1 MSSLKGN
8 DKKRYLLE
16 RLGELRHLLRKSVAD
31 LCAGDLAEALR
42 IATTIRVMVHETGS
56 SKPLLKQIVPNYLD
70 LKIQDWPD
78 AKPEPGPPG
87 THAVIALHVPVS
99 MNITEH
105 GVFLNPDLNGFPTSI
120 VGRWWA
126 RPSLILPNMGSMS
139 RKEVVLGLA
148 NNEGGAHVDTEITRK
163 YEQLLAYGG
172 LRMGTAQEI
181 TTLNVSRLMA
191 GQAGVE
197 LLDCLDRNFPE

>member
-1 MSSLKGN
+1 MIWRFIN
-8 DKKRYLLE
+8 TRYLLE

-31 LCAGDLAEALR
+31 LCAGDLAEAVR
-42 IATTIRVMVHETGS
+42 IATAIRVMVHETGS

-70 LKIQDWPD
+70 LQIRDWPD

-87 THAVIALHVPVS
+87 THAIIALHVPVS

-105 GVFLNPDLNGFPTSI
+105 GVSKSGLKWRPLIN

-148 NNEGGAHVDTEITRK
+148 NREGGAHVDTEITQK
-163 YEQLLAYGG
+163 YQQLLAYGG

-181 TTLNVSRLMA
+181 TTLNVLRLMA

-197 LLDCLDRNFPE
+197 LLDCLDRNFSQ